1 MTAQARPS
9 ELLDVARQLC
19 ASPGLNARGWTTRAV
34 ALLVRQ
40 AVEIWLTEYWE
51 VTAPAVA
58 AAPRKAQFLLLN
70 HALDADG
77 AAEAHAVWGQL
88 SHACHHRVFDLEP
101 SLDQARRW
109 IDQAERFGQALHAST
124 AGARG

>member
-1 MTAQARPS
+1 
-9 ELLDVARQLC
+9 
-19 ASPGLNARGWTTRAV
+19 V

-51 VTAPAVA
+51 TTAPAVA
-58 AAPRKAQFLLLN
+58 VAPRKAQFLLLN
-70 HALDADG
+70 DALSADD

-101 SLDQARRW
+101 SLDQALRW
-109 IDQAERFGQALHAST
+109 IGQAEQFARSLRAAS
-124 AGARG
+124 AARH